1 MAYATYKNGDD
12 LGDGLWHCFTH
23 ITHSTASY
31 CPQTFLY
38 LIGGLERGFYF
49 SIQLGISYSQLTFIF
64 FRGVGIPPT
73 RYFNYPNIVIII
85 TFTLSLWLVYG

>member
-38 LIGGLERGFYF
+38 LIGGLEHDFYF

-64 FRGVGIPPT
+64 FRGVG
-73 RYFNYPNIVIII
+73 
-85 TFTLSLWLVYG
+85 